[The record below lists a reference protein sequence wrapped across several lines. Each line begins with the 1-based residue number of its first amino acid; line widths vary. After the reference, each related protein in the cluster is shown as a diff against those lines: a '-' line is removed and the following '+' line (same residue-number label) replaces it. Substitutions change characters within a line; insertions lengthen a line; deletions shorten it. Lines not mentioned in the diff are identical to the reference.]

1 LSDEGVLLAM
11 FVDIANTPIA
21 YKVSTYPLVIG

>member
-1 LSDEGVLLAM
+1 LSDEGVLAM